1 MSKLKVGGQ
10 EINSEARRAAGWL
23 AWAERHPAYVLLGL
37 LFAATLFLAREPAR
51 TPLEVDVL
59 GEDVPLFV

>member
-1 MSKLKVGGQ
+1 MSNLTVDRN
-10 EINSEARRAAGWL
+10 EVNSEKRRSPSWL
-23 AWAERHPAYVLLGL
+23 AWVGDHPAYVLLGL
-37 LFAATLFLAREPAR
+37 LFATAVFLAREPAR